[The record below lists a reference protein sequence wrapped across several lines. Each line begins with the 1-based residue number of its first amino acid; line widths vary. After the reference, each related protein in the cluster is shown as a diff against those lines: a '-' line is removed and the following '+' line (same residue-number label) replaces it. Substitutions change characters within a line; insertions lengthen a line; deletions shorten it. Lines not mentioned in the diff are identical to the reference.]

1 MKKLTEEDK
10 EYLIKEAKELNKRGF
25 NIKYDK
31 LSELLTAVADAHI
44 DEFTSRYDLQQT
56 KV

>member
-25 NIKYDK
+25 DIKYNK
-31 LSELLTAVADAHI
+31 LSELLAAVANAHI
-44 DEFTSRYDLQQT
+44 HEFTSRYD
-56 KV
+56 KNPE

>member
-31 LSELLTAVADAHI
+31 LSELLTAVAEAHI
-44 DEFTSRYDLQQT
+44 DEFASQYD
-56 KV
+56 